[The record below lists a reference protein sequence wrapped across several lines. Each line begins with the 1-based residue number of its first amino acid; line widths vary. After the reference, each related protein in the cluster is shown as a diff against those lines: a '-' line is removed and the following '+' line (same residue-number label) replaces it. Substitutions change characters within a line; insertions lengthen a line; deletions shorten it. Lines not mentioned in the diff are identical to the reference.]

1 LWRRLETAL
10 FLLLGDAEFMG
21 VEETTSDIWPFVIY
35 TLVVGVVLAAT
46 LIVSW
51 FFGSKARH
59 GGAQNVPYESG
70 IVSVGEA
77 ENMRLSIEF
86 YLVAIFFVIFDLE
99 TIFIVAWAVAF
110 EEVGWAGYVGVAIF
124 IGILLVALVYELK
137 SGALDWGR
145 KSRHSEPS
153 KYAVLEN
160 G

>member
-1 LWRRLETAL
+1 LPIISLRCVWGAYIHI
-10 FLLLGDAEFMG
+10 
-21 VEETTSDIWPFVIY
+21 SC
-35 TLVVGVVLAAT
+35 
-46 LIVSW
+46 IV
-51 FFGSKARH
+51 
-59 GGAQNVPYESG
+59 Y
-70 IVSVGEA
+70 IT
-77 ENMRLSIEF
+77 
-86 YLVAIFFVIFDLE
+86 IFFVIFDLE

>member
-1 LWRRLETAL
+1 
-10 FLLLGDAEFMG
+10 
-21 VEETTSDIWPFVIY
+21 
-35 TLVVGVVLAAT
+35 
-46 LIVSW
+46 
-51 FFGSKARH
+51 
-59 GGAQNVPYESG
+59 
-70 IVSVGEA
+70 
-77 ENMRLSIEF
+77 MRLSIEF

-110 EEVGWAGYVGVAIF
+110 EEVGWAGYAGVAIF

-153 KYAVLEN
+153 KYAVVEN